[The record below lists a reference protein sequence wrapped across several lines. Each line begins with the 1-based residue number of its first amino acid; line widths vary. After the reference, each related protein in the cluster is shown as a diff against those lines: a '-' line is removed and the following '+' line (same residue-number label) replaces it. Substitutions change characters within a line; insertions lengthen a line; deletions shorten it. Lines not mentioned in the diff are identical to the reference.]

1 MKTALITL
9 IYVACAKIGFLAA
22 FVHGSVS
29 AVWLPTGVALAALLL
44 SHYRLWP
51 GIALGAF
58 LANAL
63 TPAPLWVTLG
73 IAVGNT
79 LEALVGA
86 WLLRRYSDFDQ
97 RLQRTHDVVVL
108 VLGGALLST
117 LISASIGGSMLCL
130 GGAASW
136 ADFSKLWW
144 VWWLGDALGV
154 LTVTPMIL
162 VFAPPRPASMESGR
176 VGAGLVLCVL
186 TAMIALPV
194 FFGWF
199 DVGGAGR
206 IWSYAVFPFVIA
218 AAMRYGQSVTT
229 ASIFLVAG
237 IAIFGTSQGYGP
249 FAEAALSE
257 SLLQLQLF
265 IATMSVTALL
275 LAAAMTEQRQ
285 HREALRFHR
294 DHLQEL
300 VTEKTAHLTASMAAL
315 EAANQRLREECSIN
329 AALVRAQ
336 SEIGDGLAI
345 IENSRLRFVNEAL
358 CHITGFPA
366 DELLS
371 KPSIEALFVSEERDV
386 LLQSY
391 EHLVTGVS
399 TARICESRVLHRDGR
414 GIDVMVGMAAV
425 ESKGKRIVI
434 LEFRDI
440 TDLKRQKIHLEHM
453 ATHDALTGL
462 PNRSLLVDR
471 FQQAIAS
478 AKRYQH
484 IVAILFID
492 LDRFKSVNDS
502 FGHAFGDETL
512 KAFAGRLLSLLRE
525 SDTAGRLGGDEFA
538 ILLGDQPGRD
548 NFLQALHRIVNAL
561 AEPLTVGDRKLVVT
575 GSIGCALY
583 PQDGVD
589 AETLL
594 RSADAAMYR
603 GKELGRGGLQFVTPE
618 LQHQLNERV
627 AFESSLRQALDREEF
642 ELYYQPQVDLTSGS
656 IVGAEALLRWRHP
669 TRGLVEPGQFIH
681 VAEELD
687 LIVPIG
693 QWVLTRACLQNKAW
707 QDAGLPSIPI
717 AVNLSTKQ
725 CLQNDIDTVVSG
737 VLRRTA
743 LAPQYLELELTESAS
758 MADPENTIPLI
769 RRLKEM
775 GVTFAID
782 DFGTGYSNMACL
794 KGFPADKLKLDV
806 SFVRE
811 ITTEPESLAISNA
824 VLTMAQCLQ
833 LKVVAEG
840 VETQGQL
847 ALLAAYGCDQM
858 QGFFFSR
865 PLPADGIAALLRE
878 GRTLALDDMDRR
890 QTSALLVL
898 DDDAD
903 MLELLQYDL
912 SAENYHLLFASRA
925 AEAFEMLAQ
934 HEVAVVL
941 SDQHMP
947 DITGVEFLEKVSKMY
962 PDTVRMIF
970 SGYEDF
976 EAAQAVIN
984 RGLAWKFL
992 GKTWNRA
999 ELRTIVRGA
1008 FDRYQKTLN
1017 AKPSLQFPGGD
1028 KKISIGASRR
1038 RHARRPPKGNDGKDW
1053 LQ

>member
-1 MKTALITL
+1 
-9 IYVACAKIGFLAA
+9 
-22 FVHGSVS
+22 
-29 AVWLPTGVALAALLL
+29 
-44 SHYRLWP
+44 
-51 GIALGAF
+51 
-58 LANAL
+58 
-63 TPAPLWVTLG
+63 
-73 IAVGNT
+73 
-79 LEALVGA
+79 
-86 WLLRRYSDFDQ
+86 
-97 RLQRTHDVVVL
+97 
-108 VLGGALLST
+108 
-117 LISASIGGSMLCL
+117 
-130 GGAASW
+130 
-136 ADFSKLWW
+136 
-144 VWWLGDALGV
+144 
-154 LTVTPMIL
+154 
-162 VFAPPRPASMESGR
+162 
-176 VGAGLVLCVL
+176 
-186 TAMIALPV
+186 
-194 FFGWF
+194 
-199 DVGGAGR
+199 
-206 IWSYAVFPFVIA
+206 
-218 AAMRYGQSVTT
+218 
-229 ASIFLVAG
+229 
-237 IAIFGTSQGYGP
+237 
-249 FAEAALSE
+249 
-257 SLLQLQLF
+257 
-265 IATMSVTALL
+265 
-275 LAAAMTEQRQ
+275 
-285 HREALRFHR
+285 
-294 DHLQEL
+294 
-300 VTEKTAHLTASMAAL
+300 
-315 EAANQRLREECSIN
+315 
-329 AALVRAQ
+329 
-336 SEIGDGLAI
+336 
-345 IENSRLRFVNEAL
+345 
-358 CHITGFPA
+358 
-366 DELLS
+366 
-371 KPSIEALFVSEERDV
+371 
-386 LLQSY
+386 
-391 EHLVTGVS
+391 
-399 TARICESRVLHRDGR
+399 
-414 GIDVMVGMAAV
+414 
-425 ESKGKRIVI
+425 
-434 LEFRDI
+434 
-440 TDLKRQKIHLEHM
+440 
-453 ATHDALTGL
+453 
-462 PNRSLLVDR
+462 
-471 FQQAIAS
+471 
-478 AKRYQH
+478 
-484 IVAILFID
+484 
-492 LDRFKSVNDS
+492 
-502 FGHAFGDETL
+502 
-512 KAFAGRLLSLLRE
+512 
-525 SDTAGRLGGDEFA
+525 
-538 ILLGDQPGRD
+538 
-548 NFLQALHRIVNAL
+548 
-561 AEPLTVGDRKLVVT
+561 
-575 GSIGCALY
+575 
-583 PQDGVD
+583 
-589 AETLL
+589 
-594 RSADAAMYR
+594 
-603 GKELGRGGLQFVTPE
+603 
-618 LQHQLNERV
+618 
-627 AFESSLRQALDREEF
+627 
-642 ELYYQPQVDLTSGS
+642 
-656 IVGAEALLRWRHP
+656 
-669 TRGLVEPGQFIH
+669 VEPGQFIH